1 MVIMLQ
7 AHPEVISHHLA
18 MENVKTETLW
28 WKMLW
33 GHIFVGKTARKI
45 LRERVS
51 PHLKLIEKPNAMS
64 QRYNNSFHLGPDLSL

>member
-1 MVIMLQ
+1 MVYMLQ

-33 GHIFVGKTARKI
+33 GHIFVGKPARKI
-45 LRERVS
+45 LRE
-51 PHLKLIEKPNAMS
+51 
-64 QRYNNSFHLGPDLSL
+64 